1 MAKKSRPSEISLDP
15 GTIYFIG
22 ERDLVSG
29 EETAYVKIGLTKL
42 DRSPED
48 REDNLKTG
56 NPRELFIKH
65 HEYVPLVHSVERAL
79 RYEFR
84 LQNVLLEWHVFRP
97 DSPKKLSEAVI
108 LCQQLGKEF
117 IEYVPVI
124 EKAKL
129 LGSSESTGDV
139 KPKTPDAEHWW
150 REYLIHSHV
159 MKLEASAQKQFTGLA
174 KSAVAE
180 GRPALKGTKTTEQIR
195 EVIDWKRFEKDHPDI
210 LAAFQKSTFKR
221 DFDLKGKLSSSEL
234 ETPLVL
240 DVQSRVDRFDEL
252 LKNPASEEPEYYS
265 DLFRQFLIIEEIAS
279 FSSFRKELA
288 RCQLSALCGDAPG
301 IQDLVV
307 WKSSYTIKPDTKAIQ
322 NAHSQLVDEYTTKK
336 VIDTT
341 TTEAAGTIAG
351 ETKE

>member
-1 MAKKSRPSEISLDP
+1 MAKKRRASEISLDP

-56 NPRELFIKH
+56 NPRELFVKH
-65 HEYVPLVHSVERAL
+65 QEYVPLVHSVERAL

-97 DSPKKLSEAVI
+97 DSPKKLSEAISV
-108 LCQQLGKEF
+108 CQQLGKEF

-124 EKAKL
+124 EKAKS
-129 LGSSESTGDV
+129 LGSSESIGDV

-159 MKLEASAQKQFTGLA
+159 MNLEASAQKQFADLA
-174 KSAVAE
+174 KSAAAE
-180 GRPALKGTKTTEQIR
+180 GRPAPTGTTTRESTR
-195 EVIDWKRFEKDHPDI
+195 EVVDWVRFKNDHPDI
-210 LAAFQKSTFKR
+210 LAAFPKSTFKR

-234 ETPLVL
+234 QTPLVL

-265 DLFRQFLIIEEIAS
+265 DLFRQYLMIQQIAN
-279 FSSFRKELA
+279 FSSFRKEIA
-288 RCQLSALCGDAPG
+288 RCQLSVLCGDAPG
-301 IQDLVV
+301 IQDLIV

-336 VIDTT
+336 VVDTT
-341 TTEAAGTIAG
+341 KIEAAGTIAG
-351 ETKE
+351 ETEE

>member
-1 MAKKSRPSEISLDP
+1 MAKKKRPSEISLDP

-56 NPRELFIKH
+56 NPRELFVKH
-65 HEYVPLVHSVERAL
+65 QEYVPLVHSVERAL

-97 DSPKKLSEAVI
+97 DSPKKLSEAISV
-108 LCQQLGKEF
+108 CQQLGKEF

-124 EKAKL
+124 EKAKS
-129 LGSSESTGDV
+129 LGSSESIGDV

-159 MKLEASAQKQFTGLA
+159 MNLEASAQKQFADLA
-174 KSAVAE
+174 KSAAAE
-180 GRPALKGTKTTEQIR
+180 GRPAPTGTITRESTR
-195 EVIDWKRFEKDHPDI
+195 EVVDWVRFEKDHPDI
-210 LAAFQKSTFKR
+210 WAAFQTSIFSRKFNS
-221 DFDLKGKLSSSEL
+221 KGKLLSSDL
-234 ETPLVL
+234 QTPLVL
-240 DVQSRVDRFDEL
+240 DVKSRVDRFDEL

-265 DLFRQFLIIEEIAS
+265 DLFRQFLMIEEIAS

-307 WKSSYTIKPDTKAIQ
+307 WKSSYTIKPDYKGIQ
-322 NAHSQLVDEYTTKK
+322 NAHSQLVDDYKREE
-336 VIDTT
+336 VIISTG
-341 TTEAAGTIAG
+341 TEAAGTIAG

>member
-1 MAKKSRPSEISLDP
+1 MAKKRRASEISLDP

-56 NPRELFIKH
+56 NPRELFVKH
-65 HEYVPLVHSVERAL
+65 QEYVPLVHSVERAL

-97 DSPKKLSEAVI
+97 DSPKKLSEAVS

-117 IEYVPVI
+117 TEYVPVI
-124 EKAKL
+124 EKAKS
-129 LGSSESTGDV
+129 LGLSESTGDV

-174 KSAVAE
+174 KSAAAE
-180 GRPALKGTKTTEQIR
+180 GRPAPKGTKTTVQSL
-195 EVIDWKRFEKDHPDI
+195 EVIDWKRFEIENPDVC
-210 LAAFQKSTFKR
+210 AAFPTSIFSRK
-221 DFDLKGKLSSSEL
+221 FDAKGKLSSSEL
-234 ETPLVL
+234 QTPLVL
-240 DVQSRVDRFDEL
+240 DVQSRVNRFDEL
-252 LKNPASEEPEYYS
+252 LKTPASEEPEYYS
-265 DLFRQFLIIEEIAS
+265 DLFRQYLMIEEIAN
-279 FSSFRKELA
+279 FSSFRKEIA
-288 RCQLSALCGDAPG
+288 RCQLSVLCGDAPG

-307 WKSSYTIKPDTKAIQ
+307 WKSNYTIKPDYKGIQ
-322 NAHSQLVDEYTTKK
+322 NAHSQLVDEYKEKK
-336 VIDTT
+336 DRTITD
-341 TTEAAGTIAG
+341 TEAAGKIAG
-351 ETKE
+351 ETEE